1 MQKFE
6 NLEYADE
13 LYKIQLKFTEG
24 NTEPLNSDEIDT
36 LIGILR
42 EQLEIMNGEDDDT
55 ILNEDVLKRLKTIQD
70 NSLLYDREDIL
81 EVLRMVEDKEIQS
94 KMIKEY
100 YDMDIDTIECY
111 DMLKGFLEI
120 KEV

>member
-1 MQKFE
+1 MKEFK

-24 NTEPLNSDEIDT
+24 STEPLNSDEIDT
-36 LIGILR
+36 LIGMLR
-42 EQLEIMNGEDDDT
+42 EQLEIINGENDNT
-55 ILNEDVLKRLKTIQD
+55 ILNEDVLKRLKEIQD
-70 NSLLYDREDIL
+70 NSLLYDKEDIL
-81 EVLRMVEDKEIQS
+81 EVLRMVADKEIQS

-111 DMLKGFLEI
+111 DMLKGFLE
-120 KEV
+120 V

>member
-1 MQKFE
+1 MK
-6 NLEYADE
+6 
-13 LYKIQLKFTEG
+13 KG
-24 NTEPLNSDEIDT
+24 
-36 LIGILR
+36 
-42 EQLEIMNGEDDDT
+42 MNYFME
-55 ILNEDVLKRLKTIQD
+55 
-70 NSLLYDREDIL
+70 REDIL